1 MCVEYCTGQSVTKD
15 EVEYQSSSGE
25 HHSSHDVPS
34 CRIDTS
40 TIVQQVQ
47 GKVCR
52 LAKAGWQTVEGQ
64 AGTLKRHD
72 GQKAQ
77 EADCNGHTKESDRQH
92 KGRGR
97 SRKQA
102 TEGRKDRQKAG
113 SIGQNRRRIVPVMNS
128 SLIKRS
134 KKLSNWLSLRLAK
147 ARMSI
152 LLSGF
157 PVRAI
162 SSSTTA
168 ANL

>member
-1 MCVEYCTGQSVTKD
+1 M
-15 EVEYQSSSGE
+15 
-25 HHSSHDVPS
+25 
-34 CRIDTS
+34 
-40 TIVQQVQ
+40 QQVQ
-47 GKVCR
+47 GEVCR
-52 LAKAGWQTVEGQ
+52 LVRAGWQTVEGQ
-64 AGTLKRHD
+64 AVTLKRHD
-72 GQKAQ
+72 GQKAR
-77 EADCNGHTKESDRQH
+77 EADCNGHTKGSDRQH

-102 TEGRKDRQKAG
+102 TEGKEDRQKAG
-113 SIGQNRRRIVPVMNS
+113 STGQNRGREVPVMNS

-152 LLSGF
+152 FLSGF